1 MIQYHKIETVY
12 NRDMDGN
19 KKLIM
24 GDFRSP
30 IVEYL
35 KDNEWIF
42 TEKVDGTNIRVY
54 WDGHKVVFGGRTDK
68 AQLHGHLV
76 DRLNQLFMGETNE
89 EIFEQNFGESEVY
102 LFGEGYGAGIQTG
115 GDDYIDGKDFILFD
129 VMING
134 VFLERENIGVIAK
147 AFGIDCVPITPPK
160 TIDEAIEYVK
170 REPTSMIGKRIKKME
185 GVVGTPKQRL
195 LDIFG
200 HRIIVKVK
208 VRDFITN

>member
-89 EIFEQNFGESEVY
+89 EIFEQNFGESEVH

-134 VFLERENIGVIAK
+134 VFLERKDIEVIAK
-147 AFGIDCVPITPPK
+147 AFGIDCVPIAPPK

-170 REPTSMIGKRIKKME
+170 SEPKSMVGKRIKKME

-200 HRIIVKVK
+200 NRIIVKVK
-208 VRDFITN
+208 ARDFIT